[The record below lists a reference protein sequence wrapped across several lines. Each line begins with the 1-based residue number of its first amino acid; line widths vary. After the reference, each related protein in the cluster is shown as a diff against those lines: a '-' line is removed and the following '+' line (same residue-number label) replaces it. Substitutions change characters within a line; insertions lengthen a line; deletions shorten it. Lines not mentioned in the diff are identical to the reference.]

1 MAETYLKQLT
11 DHELCSLAN
20 RVHDDIINL
29 NERARQIRQELS
41 NRGINQAV
49 QSCKK

>member
-1 MAETYLKQLT
+1 MADTYLKQLT

-20 RVHDDIINL
+20 RVQDDLVNL

-41 NRGINQAV
+41 DRGINQAV
-49 QSCKK
+49 QACKK